1 MEGSTDP
8 LDDVEQQQEEER
20 EEGADGLGDTLGF
33 RDYEHLAIDEASMQL
48 VVSPRVLQP
57 YGIVHGGAYAAL
69 AESVTSRATYE
80 TVGPDNVAFGQTN
93 DTSFLRPVFSG
104 TVTADARA
112 KHRGSTTWVWEV
124 EMRDEDDKL
133 CAVSRVTIAV
143 RPFRRD
149 DDR

>member
-1 MEGSTDP
+1 MADGGEDTTD
-8 LDDVEQQQEEER
+8 EQGGA
-20 EEGADGLGDTLGF
+20 GADGLGGTLGF
-33 RDYEHLAIDEASMQL
+33 TDYEHLAADEAAMNL
-48 VVSPRVLQP
+48 PVTPKVLQP

-69 AESVTSRATYE
+69 AESLTSRATYE

-104 TVTADARA
+104 TVHAEGRA
-112 KHRGSTTWVWEV
+112 VHRGSTTWVWDV
-124 EMRDEDDKL
+124 QMRDDDDKL

-149 DDR
+149 

>member
-1 MEGSTDP
+1 MEASHQDQHG
-8 LDDVEQQQEEER
+8 
-20 EEGADGLGDTLGF
+20 EEGIDGLGEALGF
-33 RDYEHLAIDEASMQL
+33 TDYEHLAVDEASMAMPVESQ
-48 VVSPRVLQP
+48 VLQP

-69 AESVTSRATYE
+69 AESLTSKATYE

-124 EMRDEDDKL
+124 EMRDDDDRL

-143 RPFRRD
+143 RPFRRND
-149 DDR
+149 

>member
-1 MEGSTDP
+1 MESSHQDQHG
-8 LDDVEQQQEEER
+8 
-20 EEGADGLGDTLGF
+20 EEGVDGLGETLGF
-33 RDYEHLAIDEASMQL
+33 TDYEHLAIDEASMAMPVESQ
-48 VVSPRVLQP
+48 VLQP

-69 AESVTSRATYE
+69 AESLTSKATYE

-104 TVTADARA
+104 TVTAEARA

-143 RPFRRD
+143 RPFRRGGE
-149 DDR
+149 

>member
-1 MEGSTDP
+1 MGT
-8 LDDVEQQQEEER
+8 EEETS
-20 EEGADGLGDTLGF
+20 E
-33 RDYEHLAIDEASMQL
+33 SMRL
-48 VVSPRVLQP
+48 PVNPSVLQP

-80 TVGPDNVAFGQTN
+80 TVGPDNVAFGQAN

-104 TVTADARA
+104 TVHAEARA

-124 EMRDEDDKL
+124 EMRDDDDKL

-143 RPFRRD
+143 RPFRRN
-149 DDR
+149 